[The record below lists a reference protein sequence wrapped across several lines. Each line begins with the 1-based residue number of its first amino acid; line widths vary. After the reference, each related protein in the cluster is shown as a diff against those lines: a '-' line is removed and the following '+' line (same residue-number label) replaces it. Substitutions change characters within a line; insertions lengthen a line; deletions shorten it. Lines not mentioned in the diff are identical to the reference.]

1 MMSNTSL
8 GWGAIGQQPID
19 INAERS
25 DAILQILDEGW
36 EKASTS
42 PLVHSGAGEVE
53 ITEQLR
59 AGMRTAL
66 TTKRAA
72 WRRKMTILPG
82 TESRSSPSR
91 PRPDGRTDIPI
102 FFSDIREEYD
112 EHDPHA
118 IVECKRIA
126 GNRADL
132 CREYVVEGIDRFVTG
147 KYAGNHAV
155 GFMAGYVLS
164 DDAKAATAGINRHL
178 TRKGRQSEHLG
189 PCSAPG
195 APWAKTSR
203 HTRQDPRTPI
213 TLHHA
218 FFGFRPPP
226 RRCRDGSRR
235 PDASRPH
242 AEADPDQPTVG
253 TANRLLNENRI
264 CAGVEREKPRKWTI
278 FQLLTSSSG
287 RSGDCPASRP
297 RNGPSESTR

>member
-1 MMSNTSL
+1 MISNTL

-19 INAERS
+19 INTERS

-42 PLVHSGAGEVE
+42 PVVHPGAGEVE

-59 AGMRTAL
+59 VGMRAAL
-66 TTKRAA
+66 KTTCGA

-82 TESRSSPSR
+82 TESRSSPSL

-118 IVECKRIA
+118 IVECKRVA

-155 GFMAGYVLS
+155 GFMAGYLLS
-164 DDAKAATAGINRHL
+164 DDAQASTAGINRHL

-189 PCSAPG
+189 PCSVPDEPG
-195 APWAKTSR
+195 ARRSSR
-203 HTRQDPRTPI
+203 HPRKAPRRPI

-226 RRCRDGSRR
+226 
-235 PDASRPH
+235 P
-242 AEADPDQPTVG
+242 
-253 TANRLLNENRI
+253 
-264 CAGVEREKPRKWTI
+264 
-278 FQLLTSSSG
+278 
-287 RSGDCPASRP
+287 
-297 RNGPSESTR
+297 

>member
-1 MMSNTSL
+1 MISKAV

-19 INAERS
+19 ITERS

-36 EKASTS
+36 QKASTS
-42 PLVHSGAGEVE
+42 PVVHSGGGEVE

-59 AGMRTAL
+59 TGMRAAL
-66 TTKRAA
+66 STKRAA
-72 WRRKMTILPG
+72 WCRKMTILAG
-82 TESRSSPSR
+82 TESRSSPNL

-118 IVECKRIA
+118 IVECKRVA

-132 CREYVVEGIDRFVTG
+132 CRKYVVEGIDRFATA

-164 DDAKAATAGINRHL
+164 DDAQAATTGINRHL

-189 PCSAPG
+189 PCSVPDEPG
-195 APWAKTSR
+195 ARRSSR
-203 HTRQDPRTPI
+203 HPRQAPRRPI

-218 FFGFRPPP
+218 FFGVRASTGRQAALPSRELPQA
-226 RRCRDGSRR
+226 RRKPSR
-235 PDASRPH
+235 
-242 AEADPDQPTVG
+242 
-253 TANRLLNENRI
+253 
-264 CAGVEREKPRKWTI
+264 
-278 FQLLTSSSG
+278 
-287 RSGDCPASRP
+287 
-297 RNGPSESTR
+297 